1 MTVIVFTDIGAFAA
15 NIFYIERPVLG
26 MEFVFEYEEEIR
38 EGPFISRVD
47 QTKDL
52 TEELNILT
60 AGWIYHPALAV
71 YSLEYSPEWNQ
82 VRRQT
87 SGAQSSTTSRSDSFL
102 QGYDAELVLL
112 SYKPYTLTLF
122 ARRENDSLSNN
133 FTGRTIRKETSYG
146 SLLALKYSIL
156 PTTIN
161 YIHSESQRSGFFTEE
176 RNRDQVNLVSSNLSK
191 LGTVRL
197 SGVYIKSDQT
207 TINNAVDT
215 VQQVYNLSHTRSF
228 LENNQAYLNSSLSYS
243 DTINNDNTN
252 REIAVIETFSW
263 RHRKNL
269 ITRYSFNYRD
279 RELIDALKADAT
291 DIETVS
297 GNFNLNHLLYENLS
311 TNFNAGAIRIRN
323 TGNEE
328 LQYDA
333 GVDFHYDRDVPVG
346 KIQVDMGQHISVNEV
361 NFSSDFNHVIDESVS
376 LVSAFTFLEKEG
388 IDITSIV
395 LKDDMGTI
403 YPEVGNYVLSSIG
416 TLTRVRCILGGQLDV
431 DLDCSA
437 GAPVLIS
444 YDYRI
449 KFPFDY
455 LTYNQSY
462 GVTLNL
468 ENTVN
473 MFYRF
478 KGSEQF
484 FLRGIRSSTDKLLD
498 EQSHFIGMALIVHW
512 SETNMS
518 YENKQSTIVPLERV
532 AVNEVITLQPNYYSV
547 IRISLG
553 YSKTKYINETED
565 LSYVNMNYEKVLSG
579 RAKFSAESFYNKIS
593 NANQNTIDK
602 GLLVALDWIY
612 RIYSGRITYS
622 YSQIEDQIVR
632 DIIKNKYILFSVNR
646 ELF

>member
-1 MTVIVFTDIGAFAA
+1 
-15 NIFYIERPVLG
+15 
-26 MEFVFEYEEEIR
+26 
-38 EGPFISRVD
+38 
-47 QTKDL
+47 
-52 TEELNILT
+52 
-60 AGWIYHPALAV
+60 
-71 YSLEYSPEWNQ
+71 
-82 VRRQT
+82 
-87 SGAQSSTTSRSDSFL
+87 
-102 QGYDAELVLL
+102 
-112 SYKPYTLTLF
+112 
-122 ARRENDSLSNN
+122 
-133 FTGRTIRKETSYG
+133 
-146 SLLALKYSIL
+146 
-156 PTTIN
+156 
-161 YIHSESQRSGFFTEE
+161 
-176 RNRDQVNLVSSNLSK
+176 
-191 LGTVRL
+191 
-197 SGVYIKSDQT
+197 
-207 TINNAVDT
+207 
-215 VQQVYNLSHTRSF
+215 
-228 LENNQAYLNSSLSYS
+228 
-243 DTINNDNTN
+243 
-252 REIAVIETFSW
+252 
-263 RHRKNL
+263 
-269 ITRYSFNYRD
+269 
-279 RELIDALKADAT
+279 
-291 DIETVS
+291 
-297 GNFNLNHLLYENLS
+297 
-311 TNFNAGAIRIRN
+311 
-323 TGNEE
+323 
-328 LQYDA
+328 
-333 GVDFHYDRDVPVG
+333 
-346 KIQVDMGQHISVNEV
+346 
-361 NFSSDFNHVIDESVS
+361 
-376 LVSAFTFLEKEG
+376 VSAFTFLEKEG

-395 LKDDMGTI
+395 VKDGMGTI

-468 ENTVN
+468 KDSVN

-532 AVNEVITLQPNYYSV
+532 AVNEVITLQPDYYSL

-579 RAKFSAESFYNKIS
+579 RAKFSAKSFYNKIS